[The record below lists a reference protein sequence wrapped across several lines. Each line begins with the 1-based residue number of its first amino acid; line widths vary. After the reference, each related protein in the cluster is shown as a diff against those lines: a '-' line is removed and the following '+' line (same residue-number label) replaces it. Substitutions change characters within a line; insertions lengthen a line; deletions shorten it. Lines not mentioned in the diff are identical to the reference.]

1 MIKTANPDERVVALK
16 HIGTFEA
23 PDGTF
28 KILTVILKVVRPQA
42 QPQREVRY

>member
-1 MIKTANPDERVVALK
+1 MISTDNPDEKTVALK

-28 KILTVILKVVRPQA
+28 KILTVILKVNRPQA
-42 QPQREVRY
+42 QPIREVRY